1 MQSAS
6 QIFPMPLFYLGNLV
20 LGLSGTQKISLPM
33 FTVLRRFGILMTVV
47 AEYYVLNIS
56 QTRIVMATVWAMI
69 AGAII
74 AAA

>member
-1 MQSAS
+1 
-6 QIFPMPLFYLGNLV
+6 MPLFYLGNLV